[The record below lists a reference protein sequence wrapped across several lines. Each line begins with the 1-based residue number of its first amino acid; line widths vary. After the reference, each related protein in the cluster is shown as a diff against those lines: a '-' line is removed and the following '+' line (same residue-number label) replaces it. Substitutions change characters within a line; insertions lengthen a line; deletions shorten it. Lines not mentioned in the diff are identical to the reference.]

1 MADVLEDAQH
11 YSYSDYLR
19 FPKGTRCELIDGEI
33 FMMSSP
39 SDWHQAMV
47 VELCRQLSNFFHGK
61 SCRVR
66 VAPFDVRLFPKE
78 DDSDDV
84 VVQPDLMV
92 ICDKSK
98 REEGRSCKGAP
109 DFIIEVLSRSTRS
122 HDFLRKRALYER
134 AAVGEYWIVGEDA
147 VFRYLLTDGVYAET
161 IHPVA
166 AEPVEVP
173 VGLFHGC
180 VLRFDP
186 NLD

>member
-1 MADVLEDAQH
+1 MADVLGDVQH
-11 YSYSDYLR
+11 YTYRDYLE
-19 FPKGTRCELIDGEI
+19 FPQSTRCELIDGEI

-61 SCRVR
+61 PCRVR
-66 VAPFDVRLFPKE
+66 VSPFDVRLFPKE

-98 REEGRSCKGAP
+98 REDGRACKGAP
-109 DFIIEVLSRSTRS
+109 DFIIEVLSRTTRS
-122 HDFLRKRALYER
+122 HDFLRKRALYEK
-134 AAVGEYWIVGEDA
+134 AGVGEYWIVGKDA
-147 VFRYLLTDGVYAET
+147 VFKYVPADGVYVET
-161 IHPVA
+161 VFPIA
-166 AEPVEVP
+166 AEPVDVP
-173 VGLFHGC
+173 VGLFDDFA
-180 VLRFDP
+180 LRFDP

>member
-1 MADVLEDAQH
+1 MADALEDVQ
-11 YSYSDYLR
+11 YYTYRDYLDFR
-19 FPKGTRCELIDGEI
+19 ENVRCELIYGEA
-33 FMMSSP
+33 FMMSAP

-47 VELCRQLSNFFHGK
+47 GELHGQLWNFFKGK
-61 SCRVR
+61 LCRVR

-98 REEGRSCKGAP
+98 REDGRACKGAP

-122 HDFLRKRALYER
+122 HDFLRKRAIYEKAGVR
-134 AAVGEYWIVGEDA
+134 EYWVVGEDA
-147 VFRYLLTDGVYAET
+147 VFKYALIDGVYVET
-161 IHPVA
+161 VHPIA
-166 AEPVEVP
+166 AAPVDVP
-173 VGLFHGC
+173 VDLFENC